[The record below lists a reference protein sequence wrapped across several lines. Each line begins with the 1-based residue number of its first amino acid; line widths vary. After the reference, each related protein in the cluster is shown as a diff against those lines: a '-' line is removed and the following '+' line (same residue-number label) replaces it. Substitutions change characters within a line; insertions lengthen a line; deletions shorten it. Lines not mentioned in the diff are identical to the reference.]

1 MEAIKSWAFSIST
14 AVVVSTIMQMLVPK
28 GNLEKVVK
36 ISLSVFMLS
45 IIFSPFLI
53 DVDFKI
59 QSEDSFKSEIGDYT
73 QALELEMSEM
83 IESQLS
89 RQIEELI
96 VAQLSGIGVHKA
108 EVDVLIKAENTNTA
122 EVIAVEVKLDE
133 EYKIKDPDIRYQ
145 IKNIVDCQTTVVYT
159 KR

>member
-53 DVDFKI
+53 DVEFKI

-96 VAQLSGIGVHKA
+96 VVQLSGIGVHKS